1 MFQWKRYFR
10 VSMDIIMGTTGD
22 EKADTYSIPI
32 SPHLSSELPLPQMNL
47 PVSTPVNKQNHED
60 RVNFS

>member
-1 MFQWKRYFR
+1 
-10 VSMDIIMGTTGD
+10 MDIIMGTTGD